1 MFKKGN
7 SLLLKI
13 KDPGS
18 FLTHYIAMILSMI
31 AAIPLF
37 YRVAQHPSLER
48 ILAFGVFALSIVLLY
63 AASSTYHLIDISPKV
78 NDTLKKI
85 DHMMIY
91 MLIAGSYTPICAIA
105 LGDRTGWLL
114 LLVVWILSV
123 IGMAVNIIYIHTPKW
138 LNALIYIA
146 LGWLCVTAIMKIR
159 ASLTDAEFSLLFWGG
174 VIYTLGGIIYA
185 LKLPVFERFPKY
197 FRNHEIFHCFVIAG
211 SMCHYGVMILL
222 AG

>member
-1 MFKKGN
+1 MIFKEN
-7 SLLLKI
+7 SFLLKI

-18 FLTHYIAMILSMI
+18 FLTHYIAMILSII
-31 AAIPLF
+31 AAVPLF

-48 ILAFGVFALSIVLLY
+48 ILAFGIFALSIVLLY
-63 AASSTYHLIDISPKV
+63 AASSSYHLFDISPKV

-105 LGDRTGWLL
+105 LGDNTGWILL
-114 LLVVWILSV
+114 IVVWILAV
-123 IGMAVNIIYIHTPKW
+123 IGMTVNIIYIHTPRW
-138 LNALIYIA
+138 LNAVIYIA
-146 LGWLCVTAIMKIR
+146 LGWLCISAIMKIK
-159 ASLTDAEFSLLFWGG
+159 ASLTTAEFSLLFCGG
-174 VIYTLGGIIYA
+174 VIYTIGGIIYA
-185 LKLPVFERFPKY
+185 LKLPIFERFPKY
-197 FRNHEIFHCFVIAG
+197 FRAHEIFHCFVIAG

>member
-114 LLVVWILSV
+114 LLVVWILSA
-123 IGMAVNIIYIHTPKW
+123 IGMAVNII
-138 LNALIYIA
+138 
-146 LGWLCVTAIMKIR
+146 
-159 ASLTDAEFSLLFWGG
+159 
-174 VIYTLGGIIYA
+174 
-185 LKLPVFERFPKY
+185 
-197 FRNHEIFHCFVIAG
+197 
-211 SMCHYGVMILL
+211 
-222 AG
+222 

>member
-1 MFKKGN
+1 MFTKGN
-7 SLLLKI
+7 SILLKV

-18 FLTHYIAMILSMI
+18 FLTHYIAMILSII

-48 ILAFGVFALSIVLLY
+48 IFAFGIFALSIVLLY
-63 AASSTYHLIDISPKV
+63 AASATYHFFDISPRV

-91 MLIAGSYTPICAIA
+91 MLIAGSYTPVCAIA

-114 LLVVWILSV
+114 LIVVWILSV
-123 IGMAVNIIYIHTPKW
+123 IGMTANILFIHTPKW
-138 LNALIYIA
+138 LNSLIYIA
-146 LGWLCVTAIMKIR
+146 LGWACIFAIFKIK
-159 ASLTDAEFSLLFWGG
+159 AALTSIEFTLLFIGG
-174 VIYTLGGIIYA
+174 VIYTIGGVIYA
-185 LKLPVFERFPKY
+185 LKLPIFNRLPRY
-197 FRNHEIFHCFVIAG
+197 FGNHEIFHCFVIAG
-211 SMCHYGVMILL
+211 SMCHYGVMFLL